1 MTSQNERFSKAVPE
15 LKRDSSDNQ
24 ENIRLTTS
32 FVDLSLTSQ
41 TLDQNHR
48 DETVLIVGLGPSLN
62 EENEAGETYLEQLE
76 NDKDG
81 VKVLAAAAHRL
92 LNQGKLSTADAAVF
106 SLSSTSPNW
115 VEKVP
120 TNMEY
125 HLASICPPEL
135 YEKIE
140 EGNGTIKKFHALGEG
155 KYPENEI
162 AIGAGTTGAVTSLA
176 LYMAMGHKKFEFY
189 GVDGAL
195 NGVPAHE
202 YAIPIDD
209 VATEKD
215 LESSPA
221 GEIIKVKVDNQIF
234 DVERGFYHQAL
245 ELLEFI
251 NTYGQD
257 CEFKFHGDSLNYACI
272 EAGIKPEVIYDK
284 RNGINIDPN
293 DLGQLDPLS

>member
-1 MTSQNERFSKAVPE
+1 MTKDNELFPKAVPE
-15 LKRDSSDNQ
+15 LKRDDRFNQRNIESSS
-24 ENIRLTTS
+24 RFT
-32 FVDLSLTSQ
+32 DLSLASEEFGQ
-41 TLDQNHR
+41 DR
-48 DETVLIVGLGPSLN
+48 GDKPVIIIGLGPSLN
-62 EENEAGETYLEQLE
+62 TDNGNGITLLEQLE
-76 NDKDG
+76 NDQDG
-81 VKVLAAAAHRL
+81 IKVLAAAAHRL
-92 LNQGKLSTADAAVF
+92 LNQEKLSTADAAVF
-106 SLSSTSPNW
+106 SLASTSPNW

-120 TNMEY
+120 ANMEY

-140 EGNGTIKKFHALGEG
+140 KEGGTIKKFHALDEG
-155 KYPENEI
+155 DYPENEI
-162 AIGAGTTGAVTSLA
+162 AIGAGTTGATASLA

-209 VATEKD
+209 IATGKD

-234 DVERGFYHQAL
+234 EVERGFYHQAL

-251 NTYGQD
+251 NTYGHN
-257 CEFKFHGDSLNYACI
+257 CEFTFYGDSLNSACI
-272 EAGIKPEVIYDK
+272 EAGVKPEVIYDQ
-284 RNGINIDPN
+284 RSNINIDPN
-293 DLGQLDPLS
+293 QPKPFDPLS